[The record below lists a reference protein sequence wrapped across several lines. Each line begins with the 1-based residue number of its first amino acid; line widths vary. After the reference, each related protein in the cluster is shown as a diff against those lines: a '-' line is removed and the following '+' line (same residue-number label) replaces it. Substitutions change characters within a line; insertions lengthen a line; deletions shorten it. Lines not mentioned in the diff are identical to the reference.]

1 MPGTDRFAGPR
12 RNYVEHAFRHADPK
26 KPAIVSATEDGG
38 VAVVSS
44 REPRSMVA
52 ALPQTLTEIEVSV
65 GDRVVGYLPNN
76 AAV

>member
-1 MPGTDRFAGPR
+1 MSSTCSAMPTPR
-12 RNYVEHAFRHADPK
+12 
-26 KPAIVSATEDGG
+26 KPAIVFATEDGG

-52 ALPQTLTEIEVSV
+52 ALPHTLTEIEVSV